1 MLNLGEIEKWL
12 KEHSINNY
20 VISEDFYVSVQGNVN
35 LNERLNGK
43 KFLLSLIELKGIL
56 I

>member
-1 MLNLGEIEKWL
+1 MPNLGEIENWL

-20 VISEDFYVSVQGNVN
+20 MISEDLYVSVQGNVN

-43 KFLLSLIELKGIL
+43 KILLNSIE
-56 I
+56 